1 MSTFACRLREA
12 RLSRKI
18 GQTVLSERCG
28 LSGKMIGKYERG
40 ERVPN
45 IRTVKAICE
54 ELNIS
59 ADWLLGIKK

>member
-1 MSTFACRLREA
+1 MSTFSFRLREA
-12 RLSRKI
+12 RQHRKI

-40 ERVPN
+40 ERVPS
-45 IRTVKAICE
+45 IQTVKTICE